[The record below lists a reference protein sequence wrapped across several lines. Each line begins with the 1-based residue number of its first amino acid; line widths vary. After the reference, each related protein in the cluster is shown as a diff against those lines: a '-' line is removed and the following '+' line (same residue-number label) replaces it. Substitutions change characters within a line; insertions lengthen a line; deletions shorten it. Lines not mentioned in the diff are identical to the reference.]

1 MKDQKVIKIQYEC
14 DIEGNHTCLIT
25 EITSI
30 REILFTNKMEALH
43 FIGECTSC
51 SHNIKD
57 IYPELYW
64 WENNIDDDIKCSNE
78 DLEEFI
84 SFKSNNK
91 NLL

>member
-1 MKDQKVIKIQYEC
+1 
-14 DIEGNHTCLIT
+14 
-25 EITSI
+25 
-30 REILFTNKMEALH
+30 MEALH

-64 WENNIDDDIKCSNE
+64 WENNIDNDIKCSNE